1 MRWFPTAIVLVA
13 STACA
18 SAPAVRDI
26 ESLANYRGVSF
37 TEAWDLVVGE
47 FTNRAWAIDN
57 LERDSGIITSEWT
70 SAEGDLY
77 GSYRDCGSAGFRA
90 NFSNYRGRFH
100 AVVREIDDGVSVSL
114 TTSWEATRNSSNSIS
129 IVACLSTGLL
139 ELDLHRTLRR
149 RGL

>member
-1 MRWFPTAIVLVA
+1 MRWFPAAIVLVA

-18 SAPAVRDI
+18 TAPVVRDI
-26 ESLANYRGVSF
+26 ESLDNYRGVSF

-47 FTNRAWAIDN
+47 FANRGWTIES
-57 LERDSGIITSEWT
+57 LERDSGNITSEWV

-77 GSYRDCGSAGFRA
+77 ESYRDCGSAGFRA

-114 TTSWEATRNSSNSIS
+114 TTSWEATRSATNSIG
-129 IVACLSTGLL
+129 IVGCLSTGYL